1 MPLLADW
8 ETEADRSDRLVR
20 TEEELFDVG
29 AALARLEAAR
39 LAASTPL
46 GDHEEA
52 KRTARE
58 RTRAPYRGMLE
69 RLLERVL
76 GERVEVALDEELDV
90 LGIRRP
96 GRGQGLLP

>member
-8 ETEADRSDRLVR
+8 GETEADRSDRLVR

-58 RTRAPYRGMLE
+58 RTRA
-69 RLLERVL
+69 
-76 GERVEVALDEELDV
+76 
-90 LGIRRP
+90 RP
-96 GRGQGLLP
+96 TEACWSGCSNGSSASGWRSRSTKNSTF